1 MITVMVVDDH
11 ELVRSA
17 VEHLINGQEGLRVV
31 GAARSGEDALDLLA
45 STEPDVL
52 LLDVNM
58 PGIGGVETCRR
69 ALRKH
74 PHIKIIALSAYEQSP
89 VPQQLLRLG
98 VHGYLAKSCPV
109 EEMIQAIL
117 HVHQGKRYVCNKVA
131 RNIALNG
138 REDGVSPFQELS
150 RREMQIVLL
159 ILQGFSPNDIGD
171 TLALS
176 PKTINTYRFRAYQK
190 LNIDN
195 EMELFHLALK
205 HQLFQDS
212 PPPPIPVGAG

>member
-1 MITVMVVDDH
+1 
-11 ELVRSA
+11 
-17 VEHLINGQEGLRVV
+17 
-31 GAARSGEDALDLLA
+31 
-45 STEPDVL
+45 
-52 LLDVNM
+52 M
-58 PGIGGVETCRR
+58 PGIGGVETGRR
-69 ALRKH
+69 VLRKY
-74 PHIKIIALSAYEQSP
+74 PHIKIIALSVYEQGP

-109 EEMIQAIL
+109 SEMIQAIRQ
-117 HVHQGKRYVCNKVA
+117 VQQGKRYVCSEVA

-138 REDGVSPFQELS
+138 REDGESPFQELS
-150 RREMQIVLL
+150 RREIQIILL
-159 ILQGFSPNDIGD
+159 VLQGFSPNEIAD

-190 LNIDN
+190 LDIDN

-212 PPPPIPVGAG
+212 PPPPLPVSAG

>member
-17 VEHLINGQEGLRVV
+17 VEHLINGQEGLHVV
-31 GAARSGEDALDLLA
+31 GTARSGEDALQLLA
-45 STEPDVL
+45 TTEVDVL
-52 LLDVNM
+52 LLDINM
-58 PGIGGVETCRR
+58 PGIGGLETGRR
-69 ALRKH
+69 VLRKH
-74 PHIKIIALSAYEQSP
+74 PNTKIIALSVYDQGP

-109 EEMIQAIL
+109 SEMIQAIRQ
-117 HVHQGKRYVCNKVA
+117 VQQGKRFVSSEVA

-138 REDGVSPFQELS
+138 KEDGEPPFEQLS
-150 RREMQIVLL
+150 RREMQIILL
-159 ILQGFSPNDIGD
+159 TLRGVSPNEMAK

-176 PKTINTYRFRAYQK
+176 PKTINTYRYRAYEK
-190 LNIDN
+190 LEVDN

-205 HQLFQDS
+205 HQLFQNAPALGVDA
-212 PPPPIPVGAG
+212 VE

>member
-17 VEHLINGQEGLRVV
+17 VEHLINSQEGLRVV
-31 GAARSGEDALDLLA
+31 GTARSGEDALHLLA
-45 STEPDVL
+45 TTAVDVM

-58 PGIGGVETCRR
+58 PGIGGVETGRR
-69 ALRKH
+69 VLRRYPK
-74 PHIKIIALSAYEQSP
+74 IKIIALSVYDQGP

-109 EEMIQAIL
+109 SEMIQAIRQ
-117 HVHQGKRYVCNKVA
+117 VQQGKRFVSSEVA
-131 RNIALNG
+131 RNIALNDKEMG
-138 REDGVSPFQELS
+138 EPPFEMLS

-159 ILQGFSPNDIGD
+159 TLRGD
-171 TLALS
+171 TPTEMARTLALS
-176 PKTINTYRFRAYQK
+176 PKTINTYRYRAYEK
-190 LNIDN
+190 LAVDN

-205 HQLFQDS
+205 HRLFQSASALGLD
-212 PPPPIPVGAG
+212 VLE